1 MPGRLGLALIPSCGY
16 CSLISYSYFSCV
28 GVEVMEV
35 ARVHLLE
42 LCARDTRGDRSRLE
56 TLWNLIPA
64 LSGITQI

>member
-1 MPGRLGLALIPSCGY
+1 MPGRLGLALSPSCGY

-42 LCARDTRGDRSRLE
+42 LCARDTRGDRLSS
-56 TLWNLIPA
+56 NLDWRHC
-64 LSGITQI
+64 GI